1 MLEKR
6 RTEEKGNDFLGID
19 TTRKNPVQ
27 IKLEWFENH
36 YRGLIPQLRVKASW
50 V

>member
-1 MLEKR
+1 MHEKR
-6 RTEEKGNDFLGID
+6 KTEEKGNDFLGID

-27 IKLEWFENH
+27 IGLEWFENH
-36 YRGLIPQLRVKASW
+36 YRGFIPQVRVKASW